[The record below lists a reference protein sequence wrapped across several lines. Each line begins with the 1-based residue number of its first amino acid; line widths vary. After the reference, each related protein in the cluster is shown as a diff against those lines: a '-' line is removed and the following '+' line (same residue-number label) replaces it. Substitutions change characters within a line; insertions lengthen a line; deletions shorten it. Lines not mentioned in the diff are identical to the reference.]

1 MALRGLLTT
10 STKQNAPCVD
20 FCNDNHIYKVMGDN
34 ENHETLDHLLLR
46 GSLMDEKKDFV
57 LVTVSGQDQPGIIA
71 VFSRILVDNNVEIV
85 DIEQASLQDFLGLSF
100 LLDMSGARQ
109 SKDSVLKDL
118 LFEAN
123 RLHLTLN
130 FRIFSEK
137 EVRGR
142 NNKNLFVLTYF
153 GDTRALAEMTNILG
167 DENANIETITNLT
180 RHCASCVELT
190 MSVNRVGSLRRLKE
204 RVIAKSHELN
214 IDLALQNME
223 AYRKNKRLVFFDM
236 DSTLID
242 MEIIDE
248 MARRA
253 GVWKEVSRITE
264 KARRGDLDFED
275 ALIQQVALLKGLTVN
290 EMETIR
296 NEMKLSEG
304 AEELV
309 MTLKR
314 LGFKLVLV
322 SGGFHYFADSLKEK
336 LGLDYVFANQL
347 EIKNETLT
355 GRVLGKIVDN
365 AEKAKIV
372 NLVSSEEGILLDQ
385 TVAIGDGAND
395 ILMLGQAGLGIAYN
409 AKRELERAA
418 NMSLGRTRLKN
429 ILYILGITEED
440 MGSWSLC
447 DRPV

>member
-1 MALRGLLTT
+1 M
-10 STKQNAPCVD
+10 
-20 FCNDNHIYKVMGDN
+20 
-34 ENHETLDHLLLR
+34 
-46 GSLMDEKKDFV
+46 MDEKKDFV
-57 LVTVSGQDQPGIIA
+57 MVTVSGPDHPGITA
-71 VFSRILVDNNVEIV
+71 AFSKILVENNVEIV

-100 LLDMSGARQ
+100 LLDMSGTKQ

-137 EVRGR
+137 EVKAR

-153 GDTRALAEMTNILG
+153 GDTRTLAEITNILG
-167 DENANIETITNLT
+167 EENANIEMITNLT

-190 MSVNRVGSLRRLKE
+190 INVNRIQSLSHLKE

-253 GVWKEVSRITE
+253 GVFKEVSRITE
-264 KARRGDLDFED
+264 KARRGDLDFEE
-275 ALIQQVALLKGLTVN
+275 ALLQRVALLKGLKVK
-290 EMETIR
+290 ELEKIR
-296 NEMKLSEG
+296 NEMRLSEG

-309 MTLKR
+309 MTLKK
-314 LGFKLVLV
+314 LGYKMVLV
-322 SGGFHYFADSLKEK
+322 SGGFHYFADFLKEK
-336 LGLDYVFANQL
+336 LGLDRAFANQL
-347 EIKNETLT
+347 EIKNSSLT
-355 GRVLGKIVDN
+355 GRILGKIVDN
-365 AEKAKIV
+365 AYKAKIV
-372 NLVSSEEGILLDQ
+372 NLVASEEGVFLDQ

-395 ILMLGQAGLGIAYN
+395 MLMLGQAGLGIAYN
-409 AKRELERAA
+409 AKKSLERVA
-418 NMSLGRTRLKN
+418 NMSLGRARLKN
-429 ILYILGITEED
+429 ILYILGITEEE
-440 MGSWSLC
+440 MNSWTLC
-447 DRPV
+447 DRPI